1 MAASGDFPRGIFGH
15 AVHNVP
21 TIETT
26 PASPSPLPIPYP
38 NTAHFF
44 SVPSAPILDT
54 LFGHTDN
61 VLGIA
66 PPSDFFIV

>member
-38 NTAHFF
+38 NTAHFS
-44 SVPSAPILDT
+44 SVPSIPIIET
-54 LFGHTDN
+54 LFGLSDD
-61 VLGIA
+61 VLGTA
-66 PPSDFFIV
+66 PPTDFFIL